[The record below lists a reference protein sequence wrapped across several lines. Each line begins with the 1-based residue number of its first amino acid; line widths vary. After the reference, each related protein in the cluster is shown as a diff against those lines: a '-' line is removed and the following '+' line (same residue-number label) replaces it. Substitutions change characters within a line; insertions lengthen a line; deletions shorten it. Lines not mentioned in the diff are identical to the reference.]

1 MIFMKGK
8 IRLKLSGKVLTA
20 PFASFSILAVFFIFL
35 FIFTQGLPL
44 FNQISPFDFLFNL
57 TWRPTATPPSF
68 GVIPLILGSLL
79 VTSLALLISVPL
91 GLLGAVYLAEIA
103 NPKIRELLKP
113 AIEVLSGIPSVV
125 YGFFGLMV
133 LVPLV
138 QNTFGL
144 PTGETAL
151 TGGIILAIMILP
163 TILSISEDAI
173 SSVPVD
179 YKEASL
185 ALGATKWR
193 TIRSVTIPA
202 AASGITAGIILGLGR
217 AIGETIAVMMVTGG
231 APIIPTSIFSPV
243 RTLTQTIAAEMGETV
258 FGSTHYSALFAI
270 GIVLF
275 IMTLILNSAAI
286 RLIKR
291 KNGERR

>member
-1 MIFMKGK
+1 MKEK
-8 IRLKLSGKVLTA
+8 IRLKLSGKILTF
-20 PFASFSILAVFFIFL
+20 PLASVSILAIFFIF
-35 FIFTQGLPL
+35 IFVFSQGLLL
-44 FNQISPFDFLFNL
+44 FSKISPFDFFFNS

-68 GVIPLILGSLL
+68 GIVALFLGSLL

-91 GLLGAVYLAEIA
+91 GLLGAIYIAEIA
-103 NPKIRELLKP
+103 NPKIKEPIKLT
-113 AIEVLSGIPSVV
+113 IEVLSGIPSVV
-125 YGFFGLMV
+125 YGFFGLKV

-138 QNTFGL
+138 QKTFGL

-151 TGGIILAIMILP
+151 TGGIVLSIMILP
-163 TILSISEDAI
+163 TILSISEEAI

-185 ALGATKWR
+185 AIGATKWR

-202 AASGITAGIILGLGR
+202 AASGITAAIILGLGR
-217 AIGETIAVMMVTGG
+217 AVGETIAVMMVTGG

-243 RTLTQTIAAEMGETV
+243 RTMTQTIAAEMGEAV
-258 FGSTHYSALFAI
+258 FGSTHYNALFAL

-275 IMTLILNSAAI
+275 TVNLILNLLAI
-286 RLIKR
+286 RLIK
-291 KNGERR
+291 KKKW

>member
-1 MIFMKGK
+1 MKGR
-8 IRLKLSGKVLTA
+8 IRLKLSGKVLTF
-20 PFASFSILAVFFIFL
+20 PFALVSILSVL
-35 FIFTQGLPL
+35 FIFTFVFTQGLSL
-44 FNQISPFDFLFNL
+44 FSKISPLDFFFNL

-68 GVIPLILGSLL
+68 GIIALVLGSLL

-91 GLLGAVYLAEIA
+91 GLLGAIYIAEIA
-103 NPKIRELLKP
+103 NPKIKELLKP
-113 AIEVLSGIPSVV
+113 VMEILAGIPSVV
-125 YGFFGLMV
+125 YGFFGLKV

-138 QNTFGL
+138 QKTFGL

-151 TGGIILAIMILP
+151 TGGIVLSIMVLP

-185 ALGATKWR
+185 ALGATRWR
-193 TIRSVTIPA
+193 TIRSVTVPA
-202 AASGITAGIILGLGR
+202 AASGIVAAVILGFGR
-217 AIGETIAVMMVTGG
+217 AVGETIAVMMVTGG

-243 RTLTQTIAAEMGETV
+243 RTMTQTIAAEMGEAV
-258 FGSTHYSALFAI
+258 FGSTHYNALFAI

-275 IMTLILNSAAI
+275 ISTLVLNLFAL
-286 RLIKR
+286 RLIK
-291 KNGERR
+291 KKKW